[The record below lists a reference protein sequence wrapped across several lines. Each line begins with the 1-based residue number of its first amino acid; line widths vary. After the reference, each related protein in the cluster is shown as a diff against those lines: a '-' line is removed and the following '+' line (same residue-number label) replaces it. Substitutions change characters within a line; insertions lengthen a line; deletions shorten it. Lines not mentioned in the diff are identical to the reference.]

1 MKVCRCF
8 CAYFLSQF
16 ETETPFFNGQ
26 REKSFV
32 SSWRRWMPRGW
43 WRNHFTICLSLEFSR
58 CEWRKGSISLTR
70 STTVQGRKDLNKTN
84 SPHSC
89 TVPLWVFDLMLY
101 WCLNMLQVAPL
112 INLYKTSSGTLT
124 LNIIIYRILH
134 GMLCTKASILQDCC
148 NRGNTVRALHK
159 HKDNLKKH
167 RYAQNAY
174 NSQTSEMWTIIKWLF
189 PGFILNPLKHTKT
202 ANGRWMNRPQLD
214 ANSRTHTPEHAVM
227 ANVWTNWWTGR
238 MGWVGKCGAQSL
250 RSHSA

>member
-1 MKVCRCF
+1 MQISDEEGAVAWLSFVFFFFCLLEELIWLTYSCKCRF
-8 CAYFLSQF
+8 ADVSVHIFFSQF

-43 WRNHFTICLSLEFSR
+43 WRNHFTICLSLEFSW

-112 INLYKTSSGTLT
+112 INLYQTSSGTLT
-124 LNIIIYRILH
+124 LNILIYR
-134 GMLCTKASILQDCC
+134 S
-148 NRGNTVRALHK
+148 V
-159 HKDNLKKH
+159 
-167 RYAQNAY
+167 
-174 NSQTSEMWTIIKWLF
+174 W
-189 PGFILNPLKHTKT
+189 
-202 ANGRWMNRPQLD
+202 RW
-214 ANSRTHTPEHAVM
+214 
-227 ANVWTNWWTGR
+227 
-238 MGWVGKCGAQSL
+238 
-250 RSHSA
+250 